1 MEFFINKVIS
11 WALRDYSKT
20 NPNWVRDFIE
30 AHHTEMVTL
39 SIKEGSKYL

>member
-11 WALRDYSKT
+11 WVLRDYSKT

-30 AHHTEMVTL
+30 AHHSEMATL